1 MTMRRTNQKS
11 TMRFQAELTAQ
22 DAAILQSLATQLG
35 VRSNAD
41 FLAEALALVG
51 WIARERSSGHRIVSL
66 DERNT
71 VRELVSPL
79 IERVAPQHELPRIE
93 IKWTERELESLA
105 KLLSAE
111 PAEPTQELIDGLKGR

>member
-1 MTMRRTNQKS
+1 MRRRHKKS
-11 TMRFQAELTAQ
+11 TTRFQAELTAK
-22 DAAILQSLATQLG
+22 DAATLDSLVQQLG

-41 FLAEALALVG
+41 FLAEALSLVG
-51 WIARERSSGHRIVSL
+51 WIARERRSGHRIVSL

-79 IERVAPQHELPRIE
+79 VERVAPQHELPRVE
-93 IKWTERELESLA
+93 ISWTDRELESLA

-111 PAEPTQELIDGLKGR
+111 PAEPAQELIDVLRR